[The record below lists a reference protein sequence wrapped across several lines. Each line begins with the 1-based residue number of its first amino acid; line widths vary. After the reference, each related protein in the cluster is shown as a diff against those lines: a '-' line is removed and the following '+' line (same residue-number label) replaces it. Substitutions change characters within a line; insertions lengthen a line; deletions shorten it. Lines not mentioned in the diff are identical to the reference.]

1 MNKLYDNGTCLDFYE
16 GKIVLVHR
24 GECRFDRKALIAQ
37 QAGARLVIVIEVND
51 DPLQRLGNL
60 RLYLLVLFEILILMH
75 Y

>member
-1 MNKLYDNGTCLDFYE
+1 MIIYDFWLSWLDFYE

-60 RLYLLVLFEILILMH
+60 DYIC
-75 Y
+75 